1 LYNVG
6 EPCNEMY
13 FVLRGRIEEGHD
25 LDDVVSQKIMFHYER
40 GQTVGTFEFVF
51 GLKHY
56 LSARAYRSGV
66 LCMALSRD
74 DFFEVLKIH
83 PNQKQIVMK
92 NAMKDNGS
100 KFAAHT
106 VAKSTKSRGSRRS
119 GQSGASR
126 GTKASRGSKISK
138 ASNRSKISV
147 RKAKGMGLA
156 DAKEMGVKLEMPG
169 AGPQRSSKTSLEG
182 EDKIHGEDA
191 SEEGSVIDSQNL
203 EDDDDAQSA
212 MSGQVRIISLN
223 QITH

>member
-1 LYNVG
+1 MYNVG

-13 FVLRGRIEEGHD
+13 FVLRGKIEEGHD
-25 LDDVVSQKIMFHYER
+25 LDDVSQKTMFLYER

-92 NAMKDNGS
+92 NAMKDNSS
-100 KFAAHT
+100 KLAAHT

-126 GTKASRGSKISK
+126 GTKASQGSKISK

-147 RKAKGMGLA
+147 PKAKGMGLA
-156 DAKEMGVKLEMPG
+156 DAKEMG
-169 AGPQRSSKTSLEG
+169 RRSKTSLEG

-203 EDDDDAQSA
+203 DDDDDAQSA
-212 MSGQVRIISLN
+212 MSGQVRIIF
-223 QITH
+223 